1 MTEKAPAPDFADIP
15 KMIAREGDM
24 ADKLNVFV
32 HFWGLDSYTP
42 PEDVVATVRGI
53 VTLALNAEPS
63 LPDPRDAE
71 IARLRDAL
79 AYTIGALRVVSA
91 ETKTD
96 PQLLH
101 LYGIAQAAIDLATLG
116 PEGCSD
122 CDAAI
127 ARARGENP

>member
-1 MTEKAPAPDFADIP
+1 MSKEAESKTGFTPGP
-15 KMIAREGDM
+15 
-24 ADKLNVFV
+24 
-32 HFWGLDSYTP
+32 WGWYP
-42 PEDVVATVRGI
+42 H
-53 VTLALNAEPS
+53 